1 MSAAKKKSK
10 ARSNTDER
18 PVREPAKT
26 PRAYWGASVHE
37 WCIAAGLG
45 ILIYWRPWQ
54 DGIVIPDSNGT
65 YLLGTMLLFVLWAG
79 RGLARGTAHIALTP
93 FVLLIGFLAAAWA
106 TGFASVEY
114 GSTQVALTVWSG
126 YVMLFLLASSLRS
139 GVVIGFLVA
148 FIVMASASEA
158 LFSII
163 HLKYSLPETRVF
175 VRSDPQAAAQLF
187 GYELNAALVHR
198 LNSNRAFGTL
208 LFANGLATWLVA
220 TIPLALFGAWHAI
233 QQFRSGANVGSV
245 MPPLVR
251 GVIIGIVAA
260 VASTPVLSGA
270 QTISALAN
278 VAFSNVVVGL
288 PISRTLMLVPVA
300 EMMTVLA
307 QLVAVA
313 LAFGIYA
320 VLSMLIKNSE
330 ERGEEFAAPALIAGV
345 FSAGVLCIGLAVL
358 YSRFHFFYFAES
370 VMVGDRLQFAR
381 APMWQPF
388 IPFLFFVLVVPI
400 VGAGIAIR
408 ITRSRGP
415 AAFAWLAL
423 AVVLTVAALSQSV
436 ALWMTYSRGGML
448 ALLVG
453 MVVTMIL
460 FRPGRPAPNTIAR
473 LISTAAVVLFV
484 IVATALLIGDN
495 AYAQD
500 PTAETPINPFVEE
513 IQVDGADMT
522 LGDLVNPTTVALR
535 FSYWSGAFRMAADHW
550 LTGVGLGNFG
560 VEYPQY
566 QPLGGGDSKQVH
578 NDFLQLLC
586 ETGVVGLLFF
596 AGFWVWFVVAGAQRL
611 RTASVADGGWWL
623 GGLYACVVGF
633 LVHASV
639 DFPFVDPTLASLVYL
654 VAGLFWA
661 KAREGATESNA
672 SPTRARALMTVCLL
686 MAFAVFGLQARAA
699 HVDAAV
705 GTKQV
710 RQQRISFAS
719 QLVRGFETPDDA
731 PPSVSDRA
739 MALLIED
746 PSMRAAF
753 GTHFY
758 RQPPGSPNYTQLP
771 PGSPIPRD
779 AVLVLT
785 NMPLA
790 MSKAREASAN
800 WTTRIAEADAVFP
813 YDPDIA
819 HHLSVWFDMLWRNSD
834 SPTAGIDYIK
844 QAVEW
849 AEKAVERSPGQIA
862 YYDWL
867 CSMRW
872 RQALSEPELED
883 QLAYYNRSL
892 EAIDR
897 TVELY
902 PIKPHLWDR
911 RALLYLYATD
921 KFTERGEE
929 ARARECEAIMKES
942 QVEAASIRKQLLAFE
957 K

>member
-1 MSAAKKKSK
+1 MSAAKKRSK
-10 ARSNTDER
+10 PHANTDQPTVAEGAR
-18 PVREPAKT
+18 T
-26 PRAYWGASVHE
+26 PRTYWGADVHE

-45 ILIYWRPWQ
+45 IIIYWRPWQ
-54 DGIVIPDSNGT
+54 DGIVIPDSNST
-65 YLLGTMLLFVLWAG
+65 YLLGTILLFVLWAG
-79 RGLARGTAHIALTP
+79 RGLARGTTHIALTP
-93 FVLLIGFLAAAWA
+93 FLLLIGFLAATWA

-114 GSTQVALTVWSG
+114 GSTQVALTLWCG

-163 HLKYSLPETRVF
+163 HLKYSLPETRIF

-220 TIPLALFGAWHAI
+220 TIPLSLFGAWHAI
-233 QQFRSGANVGSV
+233 QQFRSRANEGAV
-245 MPPLVR
+245 MPPVLRGMLV
-251 GVIIGIVAA
+251 GIVAA
-260 VASTPVLSGA
+260 IASTPVLSGA
-270 QTISALAN
+270 QTISGLAN

-288 PISRTLMLVPVA
+288 PFSRTLMLMPVA
-300 EMMTVLA
+300 AIVAVLA
-307 QLVAVA
+307 QVLAIAVA
-313 LAFGIYA
+313 FGVYA
-320 VLSMLIKNSE
+320 VLAMLVKSSK

-370 VMVGDRLQFAR
+370 LTVEGRLQFAR
-381 APMWQPF
+381 APMWQPL
-388 IPFLFFVLVVPI
+388 IPFLFFVLVVP
-400 VGAGIAIR
+400 VVCAGIAIR

-415 AAFAWLAL
+415 VAFAWLGL
-423 AVVLTVAALSQSV
+423 GVVLTAAAISQSV

-453 MVVTMIL
+453 VVVTTIL

-473 LISTAAVVLFV
+473 LISTAAVVLF
-484 IVATALLIGDN
+484 IFAAAPLLVGDS

-500 PTAETPINPFVEE
+500 TDAETPTNPFVEE

-522 LGDLVNPTTVALR
+522 LGDLVNPTTIALR

-578 NDFLQLLC
+578 NDFLQVLC
-586 ETGVVGLLFF
+586 ETGVVGFLLFT
-596 AGFWVWFVVAGAQRL
+596 GFWVWFVVAGARRL
-611 RTASVADGGWWL
+611 RTASIADGGWCL

-639 DFPFVDPTLASLVYL
+639 DFPFVDPTLASLVFL

-661 KAREGATESNA
+661 KAHEGAADSSDNPMRT
-672 SPTRARALMTVCLL
+672 RALMLVCLV
-686 MAFAVFGLQARAA
+686 MAFAVFGLNARAG

-705 GTKQV
+705 GTKQI

-719 QLVRGFETPDDA
+719 QLVRGIETPDNA
-731 PPSVSDRA
+731 PPSVPDRA

-746 PSMRAAF
+746 PSTRAAF

-758 RQPPGSPNYTQLP
+758 HQPPGNPNYTQLP

-785 NMPLA
+785 NMPLV
-790 MSKAREASAN
+790 MSKSREASAN

-819 HHLSVWFDMLWRNSD
+819 FHISVWFDMLWRNSD
-834 SPTAGIDYIK
+834 NPTAGIDYIK

-849 AEKAVERSPGQIA
+849 AEKAVERSPGQVA
-862 YYDWL
+862 YHDWL
-867 CSMRW
+867 CRMYW
-872 RQALSEPELED
+872 RQALSEPDIED

-902 PIKPHLWDR
+902 PIKTHLWDR
-911 RALLYLYATD
+911 RADLYLWAAE
-921 KFTERGEE
+921 KFRERDQE
-929 ARARECEAIMKES
+929 ARAQECDVIMKEC
-942 QVEAASIRKQLLAFE
+942 QDEAASIRKQLLALE